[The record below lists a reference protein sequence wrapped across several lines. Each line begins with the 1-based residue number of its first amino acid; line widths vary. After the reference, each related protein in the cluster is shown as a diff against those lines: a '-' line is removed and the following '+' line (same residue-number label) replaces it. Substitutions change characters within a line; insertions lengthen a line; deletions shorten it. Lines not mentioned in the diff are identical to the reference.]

1 MRPRIGHAV
10 DLAAGRDNFRDN
22 EDKIGS
28 PVTRSLAYT

>member
-1 MRPRIGHAV
+1 MRPSVGHAV
-10 DLAAGRDNFRDN
+10 DLTAGRDNFRDK